1 MIFVLAVVAK
11 NIRNVVYI
19 VSTIESLLLN
29 SWYEFRLLYAG
40 HSCNTAKDAFQPY
53 ISCSLNP
60 IYSARHISVFCK
72 HDCTAY
78 RA

>member
-29 SWYEFRLLYAG
+29 SWYE
-40 HSCNTAKDAFQPY
+40 
-53 ISCSLNP
+53 
-60 IYSARHISVFCK
+60 
-72 HDCTAY
+72 
-78 RA
+78 